1 MATKVSLEKFIVNS
15 KLTGHCAI
23 FGFDD
28 SGRCLI
34 KVKLKYE
41 NYIFKKII
49 LAQDYIQ
56 NPKMPHSYQIKENI
70 YKKDFIKNKI

>member
-1 MATKVSLEKFIVNS
+1 
-15 KLTGHCAI
+15 
-23 FGFDD
+23 
-28 SGRCLI
+28 LI